1 MMARGIEMRA
11 ILRLAGL
18 ALIFS
23 ALHAPPS
30 FAQSATQCPLS
41 IVGQYGRVAEFEH
54 ETPPIPIA
62 PFQQGAR
69 ANQTLRLI
77 QAGIAV
83 GAYGYANTSE
93 MPEDGPGNTLR
104 WVIWDGRGAPPAAGS
119 NIVCDYEG
127 GATLVFALP
136 RTIRTCTATI
146 TSQRQPAGSASRR
159 EILTRASFSC
169 Q

>member
-1 MMARGIEMRA
+1 MRG

-18 ALIFS
+18 ALLSS
-23 ALHAPPS
+23 ALHAPAS
-30 FAQSATQCPLS
+30 FAQSVTQCPLS
-41 IVGQYGRVAEFEH
+41 IVGQYGRVTEFEH

-83 GAYGYANTSE
+83 GAYSETNTSE
-93 MPEDGPGNTLR
+93 MPEDGPGNTSR
-104 WVIWDGRGAPPAAGS
+104 FVIWDGRGAQAAVAS

-127 GATLVFALP
+127 GATLVFALS

-159 EILTRASFSC
+159 EIITRASFTC